1 VALLL
6 QPSRPPFKQQ
16 DFNAMSSSSERAA
29 LAPRKPKKGNIMS
42 PATLGSAAEARKSQA
57 IEKSQAAYQ
66 QMVKVSPDEI
76 AQRAYELYMARGGA
90 HGNDLGDWLLA
101 ESELLQ
107 ARGMRQAN
115 A

>member
-1 VALLL
+1 MTTTAT
-6 QPSRPPFKQQ
+6 RPP
-16 DFNAMSSSSERAA
+16 
-29 LAPRKPKKGNIMS
+29 
-42 PATLGSAAEARKSQA
+42 AETRVPQP
-57 IEKSQAAYQ
+57 IEKSRVDYQ

-90 HGNDLGDWLLA
+90 HGNDLDDWLIA
-101 ESELLQ
+101 ESELMR